1 MRPSILPKPRAGTRL
16 TPVSSA
22 VLALL
27 ALAASPVGAFEVDA
41 GNPDYEIRFDNT
53 LRYSL
58 GMRAQSQSAAI
69 LGNPNNDDGDRNFSN
84 GKLVA
89 NRLDLLSEFDLVYK
103 KQYGLRVSGA
113 AWGDAA
119 YSSLSNTNS
128 ATANTL
134 VNGVPTAGVLSS
146 DTSRYAKG
154 PSGELLDAFVFANSE
169 LGETPVNL
177 KVGRFVTYWGEG
189 LLLGSAVHG
198 ISYGQY
204 SIDLWKGLATPG
216 AETKELFRPRAEM
229 TLQVQPTADLSLT
242 GQLFADWEHAR
253 YPESGS
259 YLTVNDALL
268 DGGDSL
274 IAGPGQRL
282 LQGSQGT
289 PNRFGDWGLSS
300 RWSPDWLNGTA
311 GLYLRRT
318 ADIQPQ
324 LGVVPAVAALPA
336 ARCSAAGLQPIGP
349 TTCYINP
356 GAASIAQIQA
366 GQIGQYRAFYGQ
378 NIDMLGISLSQNIAG
393 IAVSGEVNLRHNMPL
408 NSVAVTVLPAPLV
421 NPALGQVSTTSL
433 SNDAPGARG
442 NTLHGVLNFVGVTS
456 KTPVFDS
463 AAWIA
468 ELTYN
473 RWLSVS
479 QNAAAFKGS
488 AAYAANPANV
498 DAVTRNYVGL
508 GLNFT
513 PTWFQVFPSVDLSLP
528 LSISGGLSGISAVQT
543 GGAKNNG
550 QYGFGVVA
558 DIQSKYN
565 VALRYVGFYG
575 NYSQTAAGA
584 MNVPQST
591 FATLSDRGFVML
603 TLKTTF

>member
-1 MRPSILPKPRAGTRL
+1 VRPSSLPRLRAVIRPTL
-16 TPVSSA
+16 ASSTL
-22 VLALL
+22 LAAL
-27 ALAASPVGAFEVDA
+27 ALAATPARAFEVTTGD
-41 GNPDYEIRFDNT
+41 PDLDVRFDNT
-53 LRYSL
+53 VRYSL
-58 GMRAQSQSAAI
+58 GVRAQGQDPAI
-69 LGNPNNDDGDRNFSN
+69 LGNPNYDDGDRNFKK
-84 GKLVA
+84 GQLIA
-89 NRLDLLSEFDLVYK
+89 NRIDLLSEFDLVYK
-103 KQYGLRVSGA
+103 KNYGLRVSGA

-119 YSSLSNTNS
+119 YSNLNNTNT

-146 DTSRYAKG
+146 VTSRYAKG
-154 PSGELLDAFVFANSE
+154 PSGELLDAFVFANNE
-169 LGETPVNL
+169 IAETPVNF

-229 TLQVQPTADLSLT
+229 TLQVQPRPDLSLT
-242 GQLFADWEHAR
+242 GQLFGDWEHAR

-282 LQGSQGT
+282 LQGDQGT
-289 PNRFGDWGLSS
+289 PNKFGDWGLSS
-300 RWSPDWLNGTA
+300 RWSPEWLNGTL
-311 GLYLRRT
+311 GVYVRRT

-324 LGVVPAVAALPA
+324 LGLIPAVAALPA
-336 ARCSAAGLQPIGP
+336 ARCSAAGLAPLGA

-356 GAASIAQIQA
+356 AAASIAQIQA
-366 GQIGQYRAFYGQ
+366 GQIGQYRAFYGRD
-378 NIDMLGISLSQNIAG
+378 IDMLGLSLSQNIAG
-393 IAVSGEVNLRHNMPL
+393 ISVSGELNVRHNMPL
-408 NSVAVTVLPAPLV
+408 NSIPVTVLPAALV
-421 NPALGQVSTTSL
+421 NPAAGQIATTAVT
-433 SNDAPGARG
+433 NDTPGARG

-456 KTPVFDS
+456 KTPLFDT

-488 AAYAANPANV
+488 DAYRANPANV
-498 DAVTRNYVGL
+498 DAVSKDFVGL

-513 PTWFQVFPSVDLSLP
+513 PTWFQVLPSVDLSMP
-528 LSISGGLSGISAVQT
+528 LSISGGLVGNSAVMT
-543 GGAKNNG
+543 GGNKNNG
-550 QYGFGVVA
+550 QYGFGLAA

-575 NYSQTAAGA
+575 NYSTTAAGA